1 MSLGGPIRPPSPHR
15 VRGGGGDTAPVPNR
29 TKIRG
34 KNAVCLFVCC
44 RPHRHLNTFY
54 LK

>member
-1 MSLGGPIRPPSPHR
+1 MSQGGPIRPPSPLW
-15 VRGGGGDTAPVPNR
+15 VRGGGGGTAPVPNR

-44 RPHRHLNTFY
+44 EPHGHLNIFT
-54 LK
+54 